1 MVKPSCEKICK
12 RFRNGGSS
20 FPFLLTCLIPLEDIW
35 MKKDKWDKDKV
46 SRGTK
51 CFGAWAR
58 TSDGKHYEGAF
69 PAGFLKWVKKMG
81 WHYGKVCHLC
91 SGTVEDEGS
100 FRVDIRPEVKPDLVC
115 DATKT
120 DLDDESFD
128 VVIIDPPYSKEL
140 SKNLYGTEKYFKG
153 IDAFT
158 KEASRIVKKGG
169 LIITLSYQIPKRIKG
184 SHFISVWGIYTIPSY
199 SYMRSFTVSKKTPT

>member
-1 MVKPSCEKICK
+1 MI
-12 RFRNGGSS
+12 
-20 FPFLLTCLIPLEDIW
+20 
-35 MKKDKWDKDKV
+35 KKGFKKWDKDKV

-58 TSDGKHYEGAF
+58 TSDGLHYNGAF
-69 PAGFLKWVKKMG
+69 PSGFFRWVKKMG

-100 FRVDIRPEVKPDLVC
+100 FRVDIKPEVKPDLVC
-115 DATKT
+115 DATET
-120 DLDDESFD
+120 GLDDESFD

-140 SKNLYGTEKYFKG
+140 AKNMYGTEKYFKG
-153 IDAFT
+153 IDSFT
-158 KEASRIVKKGG
+158 KEASRITKNGG

-184 SHFISVWGIYTIPSY
+184 CNFIAVWGIYIHMALLPMIFMFIGSIVLWRFY
-199 SYMRSFTVSKKTPT
+199 DLTPEKVKINKEKLAEIGL